1 MSTVSG
7 STNYISGYIVE
18 IKQELARKI
27 AQLEDLQQLV
37 LSTEQEVEQLK
48 GRLIQHEL
56 AKTLSTRTI
65 DRCPPEI
72 LSIIFKYFIL
82 DQPSHVRR
90 LLLVCRR
97 WYDLVVQDPQMWNII
112 RVTVPE
118 QEWNIESWKQ
128 SIQPFIKTCLERSR
142 SAHLQV
148 DLDFTNLQG
157 PREQI
162 MDKLDQGFWKSSE
175 EAALEDGDALLLE
188 WLGSLDYDDIL
199 DQEFVAKCVP
209 DHVFCLIDLIVGQD
223 GRNMERWQSLKIA
236 FPIAPELS
244 LLIWPKLMRPTPSL
258 SDIQFIHSGHLRDLG
273 SNDPLPFFESTQC
286 ARVGDFADWHTFSRM
301 FPTSLRELTVGI
313 SSELAFFRGLTS
325 FTNLTKLCV
334 KSIFGTIDGVVG
346 DCAIS
351 LPVLREFQL
360 VGKFSSVLEK
370 IEFHFPTLEEFVLE
384 WGAYVHVQTK
394 PWLPAVHASRLR
406 WNVGNTPIDLITDVS
421 KGVLRTILHRY
432 TNTKGLCV
440 PAFVKTVLLGL
451 LKEIFDDGILCNSWE
466 VVSFHDMSG
475 ILETVRVK
483 DIVGSRK

>member
-1 MSTVSG
+1 SHAFLQFRGLWADAVDEAQPSWTSEWRSAKYRRGSKVLQEYWWRASPELAAAAGSGNFNLAPQAQPVTGRQPQVQRTEAEMSTVSG

-48 GRLIQHEL
+48 
-56 AKTLSTRTI
+56 
-65 DRCPPEI
+65 
-72 LSIIFKYFIL
+72 
-82 DQPSHVRR
+82 
-90 LLLVCRR
+90 
-97 WYDLVVQDPQMWNII
+97 
-112 RVTVPE
+112 
-118 QEWNIESWKQ
+118 
-128 SIQPFIKTCLERSR
+128 ERSR

-258 SDIQFIHSGHLRDLG
+258 SDIQFIHS
-273 SNDPLPFFESTQC
+273 
-286 ARVGDFADWHTFSRM
+286 
-301 FPTSLRELTVGI
+301 
-313 SSELAFFRGLTS
+313 
-325 FTNLTKLCV
+325 
-334 KSIFGTIDGVVG
+334 
-346 DCAIS
+346 
-351 LPVLREFQL
+351 VLREFQL